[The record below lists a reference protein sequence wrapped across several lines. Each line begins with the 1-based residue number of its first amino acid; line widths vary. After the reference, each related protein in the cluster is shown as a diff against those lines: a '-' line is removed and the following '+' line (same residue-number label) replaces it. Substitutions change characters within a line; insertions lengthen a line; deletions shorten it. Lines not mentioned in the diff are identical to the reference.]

1 MRRKRFILPP
11 VTCALG
17 LLFAISAFPART
29 GTATKSG
36 KSGAVAS
43 RPAYR
48 LRLYETHRDRTIDV
62 VYRRGDRYVPSAI
75 ERLDY
80 FLRDHRN
87 SRVHEMDP
95 HLFDLLHALALKVG
109 RPNAVIEI
117 ICGYRSPST
126 NAYLRRHT
134 GGVSKHSL
142 HMKGEAIDI
151 RIPGVPTRKL
161 RNAALSLHLGGVG
174 FYPHSQFIHVDMGRV
189 RRWQYPEPRLARKRR

>member
-1 MRRKRFILPP
+1 MNRTRFVLPP
-11 VTCALG
+11 ATCALA

-29 GTATKSG
+29 GTATRSG
-36 KSGAVAS
+36 KSGAMVS

-48 LRLYETHRDRTIDV
+48 LRLYETHRDKTLDV
-62 VYRRGDRYVPSAI
+62 VYRRGNAYVPAAVD
-75 ERLDY
+75 RLDY
-80 FLRDHRN
+80 FLRDHMN
-87 SRVHEMDP
+87 SSVHPVDP
-95 HLFDLLHALALKVG
+95 RLFDLLHALTVKLG

-126 NAYLRRHT
+126 NAYLRRHN

-151 RIPGVPTRKL
+151 RIPGVPTSKL

-174 FYPHSQFIHVDMGRV
+174 YYPHSEFIHVDMGRV
-189 RRWQYPEPRLARKRR
+189 RRWQYPEPR